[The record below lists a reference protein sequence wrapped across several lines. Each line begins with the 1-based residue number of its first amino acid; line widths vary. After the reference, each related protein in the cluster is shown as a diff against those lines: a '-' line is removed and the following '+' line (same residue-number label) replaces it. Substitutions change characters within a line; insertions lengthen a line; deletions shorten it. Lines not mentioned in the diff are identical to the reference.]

1 MELNRDQIKAIIP
14 HREPFLLIDGITEVT
29 PLVSAIGFKDVT
41 TNEFWVPGHFPSE
54 PVMPGVLIIES
65 IAQVG
70 AVCLLIADQ
79 FKGKI
84 AYFAKIE
91 NVKFRKKVVPG
102 DRLILKATLT
112 QYRSSFGVAE
122 GIATVNGDVVASA
135 TCYFAISQ

>member
-1 MELNRDQIKAIIP
+1 MTA
-14 HREPFLLIDGITEVT
+14 
-29 PLVSAIGFKDVT
+29 
-41 TNEFWVPGHFPSE
+41 NEFWVPGHFPSE

>member
-1 MELNRDQIKAIIP
+1 MLNRNQIQSIIP
-14 HREPFLLIDGITEVT
+14 HRDPFLLIDGITEVT
-29 PLVSAIGFKDVT
+29 PLISATGFKHVT
-41 TNEFWVPGHFPSE
+41 NKEFWVPGHFPHE
-54 PVMPGVLIIES
+54 PVMPGVLIVES

-70 AVCLLIADQ
+70 AVCLLIAPE

-91 NVKFRKKVVPG
+91 NVKFRKKVIPG
-102 DRLILKATLT
+102 DHLVLKATIT

-122 GIATVNGDVVASA
+122 GVATVEGEVVASA

>member
-1 MELNRDQIKAIIP
+1 MLNREQIKAIIP
-14 HREPFLLIDGITEVT
+14 HREPFLLIDGITDVT
-29 PLVSAIGFKDVT
+29 PLVSATGFKQVT
-41 TNEFWVPGHFPSE
+41 QQEFWVPGHFPNE
-54 PVMPGVLIIES
+54 PVMPGVLIVES

-70 AVCLLIADQ
+70 AVCLLIADA

-102 DRLILKATLT
+102 DRLVLHATIT
-112 QYRSSFGVAE
+112 QSRATFGVAE
-122 GIATVNGDVVASA
+122 GTASVNGEVVASA

>member
-1 MELNRDQIKAIIP
+1 
-14 HREPFLLIDGITEVT
+14 
-29 PLVSAIGFKDVT
+29 
-41 TNEFWVPGHFPSE
+41 
-54 PVMPGVLIIES
+54 MPGVLIVES

-70 AVCLLIADQ
+70 AVCLLIAPE

-91 NVKFRKKVVPG
+91 NVKFRKKVIPG
-102 DRLILKATLT
+102 DHLVLKATIT

-122 GIATVNGDVVASA
+122 GVATVEGEVVASA